1 MKKEVATKMLA
12 ALAGEHR
19 LGIFRLLVRRGPAG
33 YTPGEIASRLRIPP
47 PTLSFHL
54 RALENAGLI
63 GARRDGRFIHYNAE
77 FAAMDAL
84 VGFLTENCC
93 GRDSGAAP
101 VCAESASVVTR
112 AGEARRAS

>member
-1 MKKEVATKMLA
+1 MLA
-12 ALAGEHR
+12 ALAQEHR

-33 YTPGEIASRLRIPP
+33 HTPGEIASRLSMPA

-54 RALENAGLI
+54 KALERAGLI
-63 GARRDGRFIHYNAE
+63 GAQRSGRNIHYRAD

-93 GRDSGAAP
+93 GRTARAAM
-101 VCAESASVVTR
+101 CAEGTTR
-112 AGEARRAS
+112 PRRAVESRRAS